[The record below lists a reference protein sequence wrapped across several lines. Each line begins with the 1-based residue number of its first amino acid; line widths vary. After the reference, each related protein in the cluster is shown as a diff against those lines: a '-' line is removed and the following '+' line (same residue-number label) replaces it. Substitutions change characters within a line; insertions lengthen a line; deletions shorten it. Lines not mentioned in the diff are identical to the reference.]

1 MFPLGYKCHI
11 VAGELVRVVVNPFRL
26 FATEIRFVRVALV
39 FFGESFLAALDFPPF
54 AEIFFHDFDAVFYDV
69 GWFLG
74 ESPCAELFEFLVT
87 DFIGRFQSD
96 GFELFGAFVFPP
108 FVECLFY
115 PAFVTVLVDIGHRPC
130 YGVEYSKSE
139 NQGEGKVMNGAELT
153 DAAKEQ
159 LL

>member
-1 MFPLGYKCHI
+1 ML
-11 VAGELVRVVVNPFRL
+11 
-26 FATEIRFVRVALV
+26 
-39 FFGESFLAALDFPPF
+39 FGEGLFTALDFPPF
-54 AEIFFHDFDAVFYDV
+54 AEILFHDFDAVFYDV

-74 ESPCAELFEFLVT
+74 ERSRSELFEFLVA
-87 DFIGRFQSD
+87 DFIGRFQPD

-130 YGVEYSKSE
+130 DGVKYPKTQ
-139 NQGEGKVMNGAELT
+139 NQGEDNIMNGLELT
-153 DAAKEQ
+153 EAVKEQ